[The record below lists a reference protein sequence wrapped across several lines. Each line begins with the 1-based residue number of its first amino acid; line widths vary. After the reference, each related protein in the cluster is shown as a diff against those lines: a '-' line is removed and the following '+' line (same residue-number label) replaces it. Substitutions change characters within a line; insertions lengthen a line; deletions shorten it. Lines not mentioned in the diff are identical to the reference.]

1 MIVDCHCHAGKGD
14 IMTAPW
20 NTAAPLGKYL
30 RRAKAAGIARTVV
43 FPAFHSNYRVANRE
57 LAKVVRAHR
66 GRLIGFAC
74 VRPRQD
80 RGRVRRMLE
89 VAVRR
94 YGFRG
99 LKVHGH
105 MGFATREVC
114 ETVRDLRVPML
125 FDVAGRAEVVDML
138 APEFPTVDFI
148 IPHLGSFADDWRAQQ
163 RVVEQLVRY
172 PNVYADTSGVRRFD
186 YIVEAVRRAGPGK
199 LLFGSDGP
207 WLHPGVEMAKIRAL
221 GLPRA
226 EERLVLGGNIVRL
239 LRKGRRAPRPVTLQV
254 R

>member
-1 MIVDCHCHAGKGD
+1 MIIDCHCHAGKGD

-20 NTAAPLGKYL
+20 NTAAPLDKYL
-30 RRAKAAGIARTVV
+30 RRARAAGVSKTVV

-57 LAKVVRAHR
+57 LAKLVRAHG
-66 GRLIGFAC
+66 GRLIGFAG

-89 VAVRR
+89 IAVRS

-99 LKVHGH
+99 LKVHGQ

-114 ETVRDLRVPML
+114 EAVRDFRIPLL

-148 IPHLGSFADDWRAQQ
+148 IPHFGSFADDWRAQQ

-186 YIVEAVRRAGPGK
+186 YLVEAVRRAGPEK
-199 LLFGSDGP
+199 VLFGSDGP
-207 WLHPGVEMAKIRAL
+207 WLHPGVEMAKVRAL
-221 GLPRA
+221 GLPA
-226 EERLVLGGNIVRL
+226 PQERLILGGNISRL
-239 LRKGRRAPRPVTLQV
+239 LRKNGQPPPPVD
-254 R
+254 